1 MNKTKTIKPDIAKRF
16 LKTYKYI
23 LLFIY
28 EERRFEYD
36 KDKPVE
42 MYVNSARILDKK
54 PEYLD
59 RWMADVKDYD
69 IEMIDVIRKIR
80 YDRFIYLKDTSSYSI
95 VMESDYSRIY
105 KCHGL
110 NDGLQTLINHDYA
123 SFECGL
129 AKYDNMIFINGLV
142 CNWIYLGVN
151 FRNEVK
157 ARFKILK
164 EAGFSEDIICH

>member
-16 LKTYKYI
+16 LKTYKDI

-36 KDKPVE
+36 KDKPLE
-42 MYVNSARILDKK
+42 LYVKSAHILNKN
-54 PEYLD
+54 PEYFD
-59 RWMADVKDYD
+59 TWIADVKDYD
-69 IEMIDVIRKIR
+69 KEMLDVIRKIR

-110 NDGLQTLINHDYA
+110 NDGLQTLISQDYA

-129 AKYDNMIFINGLV
+129 VKYDNKIFINGLV
-142 CNWIYLGVN
+142 CDWIYLGIN
-151 FRNEVK
+151 FKNEVN
-157 ARFKILK
+157 ARFEILK
-164 EAGFSEDIICH
+164 KSGFSEDIICH